1 MKKWI
6 AAAVAVLMCAAGTV
20 VSADSFSANG
30 QAAAVF
36 DFEDNAFFTV
46 PMQKGE
52 TIYLALDT
60 SYRSEEAE
68 QLLEQTGKEAD
79 AFYCFDTNGESFARS
94 GLLFLQAQPEQTV
107 YERTEDGLYEEIQ
120 SEYRQGYTIGKD
132 GEKIGGFVI
141 KTKQPGD
148 YLIAD

>member
-6 AAAVAVLMCAAGTV
+6 AAAVAVLMCAAGAS

-36 DFEDNAFFTV
+36 DFGDSAFFTV

-60 SYRSEEAE
+60 SYQPEESK
-68 QLLEQTGKEAD
+68 QFFEQTGKEAD
-79 AFYCFDTNGESFARS
+79 TFYNFDTNEESFARN
-94 GLLFLQAQPEQTV
+94 GFLFLQAQPEQTV
-107 YERTEDGLYEEIQ
+107 YEQDENGLYVEIQ
-120 SEYRQGYTIGKD
+120 TEYRQGYTVGKD

-141 KTKQPGD
+141 KTKQPGN

>member
-79 AFYCFDTNGESFARS
+79 AFYLS
-94 GLLFLQAQPEQTV
+94 
-107 YERTEDGLYEEIQ
+107 
-120 SEYRQGYTIGKD
+120 
-132 GEKIGGFVI
+132 
-141 KTKQPGD
+141 
-148 YLIAD
+148 LIHI

>member
-1 MKKWI
+1 
-6 AAAVAVLMCAAGTV
+6 MCAAGN
-20 VSADSFSANG
+20 SGICRSFSANG

-79 AFYCFDTNGESFARS
+79 AFYCFDTNGEGFARS

-132 GEKIGGFVI
+132 GEKDWRVCDKN
-141 KTKQPGD
+141 KTAGRLSHCR
-148 YLIAD
+148 LIL